1 MNDLLLSILIPLYN
15 EEEFIGTVLDRVLAA
30 PLPPTPHTRDR
41 ELIIVD
47 DASRDGSVEAVAEYI
62 AAHPE
67 APIRLVRHEVNQ
79 GKGAAIRT
87 AIGHARG
94 EFSIIQDADLEYDP
108 REYAKLLEPL
118 LDGDADVVY
127 GSRFAAAGHRRVL
140 YYWHSIANWVLTT
153 MCNVVSDLNL
163 TDMETCYKVF
173 RTSLLA
179 SIPIRSNRFGIEPEI
194 TIKIAKR
201 QARVYEAPIA
211 YHGRTYEEGKKI
223 GTKDAF
229 NALWVILRFWL
240 SSDIY
245 QDTGD
250 AGPDILDALADA
262 NRFNRWMAE
271 TVAPHLGSSVLE
283 LGAGMGNLTRHLA
296 RRRKRYIATDIN
308 REHLARLRARLQHR
322 PNISTAACD
331 LTRAADFEPFARQ
344 LDSVVCLNVLEHVED
359 DLAGLRNLYSTLR
372 PGGKAVVLVPQ
383 GAGNFG
389 TLDQALGHYRRYA
402 KDELAEKMQRTGFR
416 VERIIEF
423 NRITYPGWW
432 VNGRILKRRTFSRF
446 QLTVFDRLVP
456 LWRKL
461 DGLLPWPPTSIIAV
475 GVRED

>member
-30 PLPPTPHTRDR
+30 PLPRTTHARDR

-47 DASRDGSVEAVAEYI
+47 DASKDGSTEAVAEYM
-62 AAHPE
+62 AAHPD
-67 APIRLVRHEVNQ
+67 APIRLVRHQVNQ

-108 REYAKLLEPL
+108 REYTKLLEPL
-118 LDGDADVVY
+118 LEGDADVVY
-127 GSRFAAAGHRRVL
+127 GSRFAVAGVRRVL

-173 RTSLLA
+173 RTSLAA

-194 TIKIAKR
+194 TIKLAKR
-201 QARVYEAPIA
+201 QARIYEVPIT

-223 GTKDAF
+223 GIKDAF

-245 QDTGD
+245 QDNGD
-250 AGPDILDALADA
+250 SGPAILDALADA

-271 TVAPHLGSSVLE
+271 TVAPYLGDHVME

-308 REHLARLRARLQHR
+308 REHLARLEARLQHR
-322 PNISTAACD
+322 PNVATAVCD
-331 LTRAADFEPFARQ
+331 LTRAEHFAPFERQ
-344 LDSVVCLNVLEHVED
+344 LDSVVCLNVLEHVDD

-372 PGGKAVVLVPQ
+372 AGGRAIVLVPQ
-383 GAGNFG
+383 GSGVFG
-389 TLDQALGHYRRYA
+389 TLDEALGHRRRYS
-402 KDELAEKMQRTGFR
+402 KDELATKMRETGFR
-416 VERIIEF
+416 LEAMLEF
-423 NRITYPGWW
+423 NRVTYPGWW
-432 VNGRILKRRTFSRF
+432 FNGRLLRRRTFSRV
-446 QLTVFDRLVP
+446 QLSIFDRLVP
-456 LWRKL
+456 LWRRV
-461 DGLLPWPPTSIIAV
+461 DSALPWPPTSIIGV
-475 GVRED
+475 GVRES